1 MEVQLGVYSS
11 NATTDPLAL
20 ATTTISSD
28 TRKLSAIYN

>member
-20 ATTTISSD
+20 ATTTISSIHA
-28 TRKLSAIYN
+28 S